1 MEVNFDT
8 IRTSHCSTTSKIL
21 CSIHNKLNSLKFQQ
35 VFKLSLPD
43 QTNISVLNKSWWW
56 LCSRQNILSV
66 RS

>member
-43 QTNISVLNKSWWW
+43 QTNISVLNKSW
-56 LCSRQNILSV
+56 
-66 RS
+66 